1 MMNQDW
7 EKFADNIKDTVQSA
21 IDAQNFE
28 KLSQNIADTVNHAMD
43 SISSG
48 MKYNGRTAAQSV
60 RKDVPKPPC
69 VYRRTTAV
77 KVWGYVF
84 LTIGGGL
91 GLLFLLLLA
100 FGLTGAV
107 LGAGTFMGISNRLA
121 GIAAALG
128 IFGIPGIAGGLLA
141 WKGFRKLK
149 REERFRTYVR
159 TIGMREYCN
168 VKELAERVGRKTTA
182 VIRDL
187 KYMIRKNWF
196 MEGYLVGNQTCL
208 IVTKS
213 MYNQYCGLESKRIQ
227 AEREEQERKKTD
239 ERRELNEQKKRQEE
253 KRGMAPDIRRII
265 EEGDNYIRRI
275 HECNDAILGQEIS
288 AKISRMELL
297 VDKIFDRVEQNP
309 ESVGD
314 VRRLMDY
321 YLPTTVKLLEA
332 YQELDEQPVQGEN
345 ILSSKAE
352 IEGTLDTLN
361 MAFEKLLDDMFQD
374 TAWDVSSDISVL
386 RTMLAQEGL
395 AEDEWKR

>member
-43 SISSG
+43 SISNG
-48 MKYNGRTAAQSV
+48 MKYNERAKASPV
-60 RKDVPKPPC
+60 RKEQPKPPC
-69 VYRRTTAV
+69 VYRKTTAV

-84 LTIGGGL
+84 LAAGGSL

-100 FGLTGAV
+100 FGITGMA
-107 LGAGTFMGISNRLA
+107 LGAGTFMGISDRLA

-128 IFGIPGIAGGLLA
+128 VFGVPGIAGGLLA
-141 WKGFRKLK
+141 FKGLRKLK

-213 MYNQYCGLESKRIQ
+213 MYSQYCGLESKRIQ
-227 AEREEQERKKTD
+227 SEREEQERKRTD
-239 ERRELNEQKKRQEE
+239 ARRELNEQKKRQEE
-253 KRGMAPDIRRII
+253 KKGMAPDIRRIV
-265 EEGDNYIRRI
+265 EEGDNYIRKI

-314 VRRLMDY
+314 IRRLMDY

-332 YQELDEQPVQGEN
+332 YQELNEQPVQGEN